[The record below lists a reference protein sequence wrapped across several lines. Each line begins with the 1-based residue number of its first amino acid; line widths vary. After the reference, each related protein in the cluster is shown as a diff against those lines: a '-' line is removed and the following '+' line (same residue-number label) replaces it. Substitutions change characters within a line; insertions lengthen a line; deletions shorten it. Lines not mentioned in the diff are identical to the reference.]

1 MNADIIS
8 SAPRH
13 FFFGAVGRAESGA
26 GRRRWRCLRGHLPY
40 LGEEE
45 LLELGMREWQ
55 FEMLGN
61 KRAGLDASE
70 QRGRVKG
77 AEIKMRESGV
87 LCLAL

>member
-1 MNADIIS
+1 
-8 SAPRH
+8 
-13 FFFGAVGRAESGA
+13 
-26 GRRRWRCLRGHLPY
+26 
-40 LGEEE
+40 
-45 LLELGMREWQ
+45 MREWQ

-61 KRAGLDASE
+61 KRGGLDASE